1 MENVYG
7 KNTLYFT
14 LKKNFSRAVLKQFYV
29 LVPRENV
36 HYDTEENTD
45 KQRLELIR

>member
-1 MENVYG
+1 MGNVYR
-7 KNTLYFT
+7 KNALYYI
-14 LKKNFSRAVLKQFYV
+14 LKKKFSRAVLKQFYV